1 MESPMAHL
9 IEALPILFKRQ
20 GEVLASQFQ
29 RQLFYDLG
37 GSIPGIS
44 LQIFSTWEDDQ
55 ALK

>member
-1 MESPMAHL
+1 MAHL

-29 RQLFYDLG
+29 RQLFYHLG
-37 GSIPGIS
+37 GSIPGVS